1 MFFLFIEILFYGV
14 FITITPRAFALGVL
28 HLFLLGINSLDFLL
42 YHFEVSLEFL
52 NLTVHFFY
60 QTIALLAGRIEE
72 TEVVLVG
79 SNLAAQLVVA
89 AQEFATLIAECIAA
103 FLGNILQVVL
113 AVVEVALCVGG
124 MKFLVG
130 CIDSLMI
137 LFIDLVFL
145 FERNVSDCTVLL
157 GKFFELLLEIVV

>member
-28 HLFLLGINSLDFLL
+28 YLFLLGINSLDFLL

-113 AVVEVALCVGG
+113 EVVEVALCVGG

-157 GKFFELLLEIVV
+157 GKIF